1 MKTPFC
7 IGWIDM
13 KVKVCP
19 AWRIALVVGV
29 LPKVSGRCE
38 AELKKLV
45 EQEPR
50 QAGYSFST
58 WTCADLLREL
68 VRKGFEAVSGETIR
82 AHLHTLGYRVRRPV
96 LSIASPDPDYK
107 QKVKKL
113 KRYQKQ
119 AKNGEILL
127 YYQDEIDLNLLPGIM
142 RCWTLEGVQRKIPTP
157 GVNQKQYGFGAVNYV
172 SGQTLH
178 RIEER
183 KNSVGFCAF
192 IEQFMQTVTQAPEYH
207 GQKIVLV
214 VDNFIIHHSRKT
226 QQFLEKYADQ
236 LVLFMLPTYSPWL
249 NLIERLWKHLRRK
262 VTHNHLFE
270 SIAELV
276 KAVCSFLDTLNAT
289 PQLTL
294 SVIGA
299 TE

>member
-1 MKTPFC
+1 
-7 IGWIDM
+7 M

-19 AWRIALVVGV
+19 AWRIALVLGV
-29 LPKVSGRCE
+29 LPKVTDRCE
-38 AELKKLV
+38 TELQKLV

-50 QAGYSFST
+50 EAGYSFST

-68 VRKGFEAVSGETIR
+68 IKKGFEAVSCETIR
-82 AHLHTLGYRVRRPV
+82 VHLHALGYRVRRPV
-96 LSIASPDPDYK
+96 LSIASPDPEFQ
-107 QKVKKL
+107 QKAKRLKK
-113 KRYQKQ
+113 YQKQ
-119 AKNGEILL
+119 ANNGELLL

-142 RCWTLEGVQRKIPTP
+142 RCWTLEGVQRKVPTP
-157 GVNQKQYGFGAVNYV
+157 GVNQKRYGFGAVNYV
-172 SGQTLH
+172 SGQTVH

-214 VDNFIIHHSRKT
+214 VDNFIIHRSRKT
-226 QQFLEKYADQ
+226 QDFLETYKNQ

-262 VTHNHLFE
+262 VTHNHLF
-270 SIAELV
+270 ANLADLV
-276 KAVCSFLDTLNAT
+276 KAVCSFLDALNKT

>member
-1 MKTPFC
+1 M
-7 IGWIDM
+7 
-13 KVKVCP
+13 
-19 AWRIALVVGV
+19 GV
-29 LPKVSGRCE
+29 LPKVTGQCK

-50 QAGYSFST
+50 KAGYSFSS
-58 WTCADLLREL
+58 WTCADLLHEL
-68 VRKGFEAVSGETIR
+68 IRKGFEAVSSETIR

-96 LSIASPDPDYK
+96 LSIASPDPEYR
-107 QKVKKL
+107 QKVKSL
-113 KRYQKQ
+113 KKYQKQ

-142 RCWTLEGVQRKIPTP
+142 RCWTLEGVQRKVPTP
-157 GVNQKQYGFGAVNYV
+157 GQNQKQYGFGAVNYV
-172 SGQTLH
+172 SGQTVH
-178 RIEER
+178 CIEER

-192 IEQFMQTVTQAPEYH
+192 IEQFMQTVTQAPDYH
-207 GQKIVLV
+207 GQKIVVV
-214 VDNFIIHHSRKT
+214 VDNFIIHRSRKT
-226 QQFLEKYADQ
+226 QEFLEKYRDH
-236 LVLFMLPTYSPWL
+236 LLLFLLPTYSPWL

-262 VTHNHLFE
+262 VTHNHLFA

-276 KAVCSFLDTLNAT
+276 TAVCSFLEALNAT

>member
-1 MKTPFC
+1 
-7 IGWIDM
+7 M

-19 AWRIALVVGV
+19 AWRIALVVGG
-29 LPKVSGRCE
+29 LPKVNGRCE

-50 QAGYSFST
+50 EAGYSFST

-68 VRKGFEAVSGETIR
+68 IRKGFEAVSGETIR

-96 LSIASPDPDYK
+96 LTITSPDPEYP
-107 QKVKKL
+107 QKVKRL

-127 YYQDEIDLNLLPGIM
+127 YYQDEIDLNLLPGIL
-142 RCWTLEGVQRKIPTP
+142 RCWTLQGVQRKVPTP
-157 GVNQKQYGFGAVNYV
+157 GVNTKRYGFGAVNYV
-172 SGQTLH
+172 SGQSVH

-214 VDNFIIHHSRKT
+214 VDNFIIHRSHKT
-226 QQFLEKYADQ
+226 QDFLEKYKDQ
-236 LVLFMLPTYSPWL
+236 LLLFMLPTYSPWL

-262 VTHNHLFE
+262 VTHNHLFAT
-270 SIAELV
+270 ITELV
-276 KAVCSFLDTLNAT
+276 KAVCSFLETLNTT

>member
-1 MKTPFC
+1 MN
-7 IGWIDM
+7 GQ
-13 KVKVCP
+13 
-19 AWRIALVVGV
+19 
-29 LPKVSGRCE
+29 CE
-38 AELKKLV
+38 AELKELV

-50 QAGYSFST
+50 KAGYSFST
-58 WTCADLLREL
+58 WTCMDLLREL
-68 VRKGFEAVSGETIR
+68 VKKGFATASAETIR
-82 AHLHTLGYRVRRPV
+82 VHLQALGYRVRRPV
-96 LSIASPDPDYK
+96 LRIASPDPADR
-107 QKVKKL
+107 QKAKTLKK
-113 KRYQKQ
+113 YQKQ
-119 AKNGEILL
+119 AKNGAILL
-127 YYQDEIDLNLLPGIM
+127 YDQDEIDLNLLPGLL
-142 RCWTLEGVQRKIPTP
+142 RCWTQKGVQRKVMTP
-157 GVNQKQYGFGAVNYV
+157 GVNQKRYGFGAVNYV

-183 KNSVGFCAF
+183 KNSTGFCAF

-214 VDNFIIHHSRKT
+214 VDNFIIHPSRKT
-226 QQFLEKYADQ
+226 QEFLEKYTDQ
-236 LVLFMLPTYSPWL
+236 LILFMLPTYSPWL

-270 SIAELV
+270 CIAELV
-276 KAVCSFLDTLNAT
+276 KAVCSFLEALNAN